1 MSQAG
6 ETVYRCG
13 DGEALVTYA
22 YGESS
27 PAEHEAIAAH
37 VARCLS
43 CADELAALGS
53 TREQL
58 RAWVPP
64 DLPLGFLIT
73 RAEETDSP
81 PAAAPVTVLRPAAWW
96 NRPLPAWAQMAA
108 AIAIFASGLAIGMTR
123 TAPTE
128 ATAARRAVAA
138 VPAAAVTTAA
148 PTGVT
153 REELTRVEQKLSGEI
168 AQLRTAGPAA
178 GATATTLQRVSQMIA
193 SSEKRQQQELDFR
206 TAQIVSDV
214 ADRRKIDMLNIENR
228 LGSTQL
234 RVSGNQRDINSLAQ
248 RVNYN
253 PTSSPYVP

>member
-1 MSQAG
+1 MSQAS

-64 DLPLGFLIT
+64 DLKLGFQIT
-73 RAEETDSP
+73 RAEAAESQ
-81 PAAAPVTVLRPAAWW
+81 PAAAAATVLRPAAWW

-108 AIAIFASGLAIGMTR
+108 AIALFASGLAIGMTR
-123 TAPTE
+123 TASP
-128 ATAARRAVAA
+128 APTAAVATST
-138 VPAAAVTTAA
+138 PA
-148 PTGVT
+148 GVT
-153 REELTRVEQKLSGEI
+153 REELTRVEQKLSSEI
-168 AQLRTAGPAA
+168 AQLRTASPAA
-178 GATATTLQRVSQMIA
+178 GATAATLQRVSQMIE
-193 SSEKRQQQELDFR
+193 SSEKRQQHELDFR

-214 ADRRKIDMLNIENR
+214 ADRRKIDMMNIESR

-253 PTSSPYVP
+253 PASSPYVP